1 MTQLLTV
8 TDAWPEGSDCGTEA
22 AGPEEHPHVASA
34 QAARTTRMR
43 VIVKVI
49 ADRLREMPGPPTWHV
64 LIWTSCR
71 ATRGRMS
78 RRFYSES
85 ASPRGRQW

>member
-8 TDAWPEGSDCGTEA
+8 TGAWPERSDCGTEA

-34 QAARTTRMR
+34 QAARTTRKR
-43 VIVKVI
+43 VIVKVK
-49 ADRLREMPGPPTWHV
+49 ADRLREMPGPPTWHG

-71 ATRGRMS
+71 ATRDRMS
-78 RRFYSES
+78 RRFYRET
-85 ASPRGRQW
+85 AAPATTHL